1 MTIAHTGDEVRVHAK
16 LKTAQGERAIEE
28 SWTTDGEE
36 REFSPPGALEG
47 SKGKRKAYW
56 LPGDRALVVAED
68 TLLAGPNGPTTQQT
82 TRKLTLFRRW
92 HDPDHR
98 LLPGH
103 SQRILRIAPRLQT
116 VTGYRL
122 SSGDAGRPGASSP
135 CVCSQVEL
143 L

>member
-1 MTIAHTGDEVRVHAK
+1 MTIAHTGDEVRVQAK

-82 TRKLTLFRRW
+82 TRKLTLSADRTTLTIDYYLDTPKGSFESRRVFK
-92 HDPDHR
+92 R
-98 LLPGH
+98 
-103 SQRILRIAPRLQT
+103 
-116 VTGYRL
+116 
-122 SSGDAGRPGASSP
+122 
-135 CVCSQVEL
+135 
-143 L
+143 